1 MTNIH
6 LANFINDEWIDRL
19 YCNFNGK
26 VYLIQKDG
34 SEYDGAIGQISIL
47 GKYGKTRVSFTE
59 DGRWF
64 DNAGMPIDKPESVD
78 AKTEINRL
86 KAEVKQQKF
95 DAKFKAYKNLVTNLK
110 GGQ

>member
-1 MTNIH
+1 MTTEV
-6 LANFINDEWIDRL
+6 LSNFINDKWIDRL
-19 YCNFNGK
+19 YCNFNGR
-26 VYLIQKDG
+26 VYLIQADG
-34 SEYDGAIGQISIL
+34 SEYDGAIKQISIL
-47 GKYGKTRVSFTE
+47 GKYGRTRVSFTE

>member
-1 MTNIH
+1 MTIH
-6 LANFINDEWIDRL
+6 LANYIKDKWIDTL
-19 YCNFNGK
+19 YCTFSGR
-26 VYLIQKDG
+26 VYLIQADG
-34 SEYDGAIGQISIL
+34 SEYDGAIKQISIL
-47 GKYGKTRVSFTE
+47 GKYGRTRVSFTE

-64 DNAGMPIDKPESVD
+64 DNAGMPIDKPESID

-86 KAEVKQQKF
+86 KAEVKQQKY